1 MQKQYNIK
9 NFYLLISLLSVTILI
24 GAIYIEYVIGAQ
36 PCVLCKYQR
45 IPYVVSIFLC
55 FAGYKNPYAKI
66 WIYSLILIFLISI
79 VISAYHVGIENNIFP
94 EFSGCTV
101 DNINIIDKNL
111 LLKKLSEVP
120 PNCKDVNFRIF
131 GLSLATI
138 NVLISLIVV
147 IISIRII
154 VYEKNRQKI
163 S

>member
-1 MQKQYNIK
+1 MSHYEQKNLLMYNHHK
-9 NFYLLISLLSVTILI
+9 L
-24 GAIYIEYVIGAQ
+24 
-36 PCVLCKYQR
+36 
-45 IPYVVSIFLC
+45 
-55 FAGYKNPYAKI
+55 
-66 WIYSLILIFLISI
+66 
-79 VISAYHVGIENNIFP
+79 GIENNIFP